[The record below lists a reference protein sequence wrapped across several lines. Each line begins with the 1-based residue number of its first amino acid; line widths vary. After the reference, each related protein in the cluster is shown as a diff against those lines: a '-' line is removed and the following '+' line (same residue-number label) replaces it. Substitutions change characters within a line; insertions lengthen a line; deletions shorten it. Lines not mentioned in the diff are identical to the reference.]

1 MSKLFL
7 YIVMSLS
14 AICFRPSLSYA
25 QNDVNA
31 LQRVI
36 AIQNARIAQLEQ
48 RLEVL
53 LQNGLTV
60 NNKNIVNPQG
70 KWVGDPTGLQ
80 GPQGPQ
86 GRDGIF
92 SLKPIRSAAG
102 QSCDAKCNEEGNG
115 GRCLTAWHG
124 NGYSSSTVGCG
135 YTKSDRTYKCLCY

>member
-1 MSKLFL
+1 MFKSFL
-7 YIVMSLS
+7 YIAMSLS
-14 AICFRPSLSYA
+14 AICLRPSLSYA

-60 NNKNIVNPQG
+60 NNKNIVNPEG
-70 KWVGDPTGLQ
+70 KWVGDPTNL
-80 GPQGPQ
+80 QGPQ
-86 GRDGIF
+86 GRDGIL
-92 SLKPIRSAAG
+92 SLKPIRSAPG
-102 QSCDAKCNEEGNG
+102 QTCDDKCNEEGNG

-135 YTKSDRTYKCLCY
+135 YAKADRTYKCLCY